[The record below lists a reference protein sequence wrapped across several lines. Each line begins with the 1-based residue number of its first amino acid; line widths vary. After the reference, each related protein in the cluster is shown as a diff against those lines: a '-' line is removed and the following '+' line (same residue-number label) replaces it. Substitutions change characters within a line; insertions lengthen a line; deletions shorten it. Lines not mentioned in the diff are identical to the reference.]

1 MNQNRFETVIGR
13 NDTGLFVGEDE
24 CRIQFNHKEM
34 SAFHFSQT
42 FSNAIAESFLN
53 YCRMTIASGS
63 IPSCFRQDM
72 SKDEIEKLQEDLE
85 DFRDN
90 FADALFNL
98 SLIFEI

>member
-1 MNQNRFETVIGR
+1 MN
-13 NDTGLFVGEDE
+13 DKGLFVGEGD
-24 CRIQFNHKEM
+24 CRIQFSHKEM

-42 FSNAIAESFLN
+42 FSNAIAESFVN

-72 SKDEIEKLQEDLE
+72 SPNEIEEMQENLK
-85 DFRDN
+85 DFQEN